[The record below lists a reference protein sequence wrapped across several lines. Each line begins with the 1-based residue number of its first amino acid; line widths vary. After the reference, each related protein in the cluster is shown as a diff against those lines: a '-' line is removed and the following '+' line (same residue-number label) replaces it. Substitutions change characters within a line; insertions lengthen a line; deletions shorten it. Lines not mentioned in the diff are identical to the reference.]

1 MITSWYHGTLLPGII
16 LLFRLPSDNVQRLYQ
31 SCHPPIVYTKRVTIN
46 RIMIHSFIISKKQ
59 SPFFSSSLHVLVCI
73 LSSPTRRRFHPQQS
87 CGQKGRVV
95 TGIYLLNNNS
105 IPGMYV
111 YVCYGAVPP
120 PRPVLT
126 ILSSFLYFYRAYIRG
141 FNIIPISHRSRWSFR
156 KTQRNRRQSDDS
168 SVPGTSCM
176 DYYSVRIYMQ
186 STHALQ
192 FDNLYIPRYQVLL
205 WTAVWGPLRHCTL
218 VWLGI
223 PNDLYVSVHIGVM
236 PTTTNRQVSTSECT
250 MLYEYI

>member
-1 MITSWYHGTLLPGII
+1 MISWYIIMI

-59 SPFFSSSLHVLVCI
+59 SPFFSSSLRVLVCI

-126 ILSSFLYFYRAYIRG
+126 IFLAFIFIFLSRVYTYEGSTSSPF
-141 FNIIPISHRSRWSFR
+141 PIALADPF
-156 KTQRNRRQSDDS
+156 
-168 SVPGTSCM
+168 
-176 DYYSVRIYMQ
+176 VRL
-186 STHALQ
+186 SATA
-192 FDNLYIPRYQVLL
+192 DRVTTAVYQVPV
-205 WTAVWGPLRHCTL
+205 VW
-218 VWLGI
+218 
-223 PNDLYVSVHIGVM
+223 
-236 PTTTNRQVSTSECT
+236 TTT
-250 MLYEYI
+250 LYEYTCSQRTHYNLIICIYPGIRYYSGRQCEDR